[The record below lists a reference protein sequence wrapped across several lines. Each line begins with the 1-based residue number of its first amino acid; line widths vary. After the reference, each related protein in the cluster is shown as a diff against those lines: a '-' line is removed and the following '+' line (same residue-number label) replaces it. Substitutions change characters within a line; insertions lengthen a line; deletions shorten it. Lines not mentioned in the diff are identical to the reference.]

1 MFQTTNQWCFVLT
14 CSSCSIMF
22 DTPKEPTHGS
32 LKPVVSSFF
41 CCKYA
46 SSRFFGEI
54 SERWNFLNFFWS
66 VWVPHPIQPYSEV
79 ENCWQHPPIIYLSRE
94 ITNLLANCEHS
105 WNLSLRIFSGG
116 FLLTFLWT
124 NREPPWNLAHQTHQK
139 SGFKNGMFLLAP
151 WATAIFG
158 STKAGPLSRASR
170 TDRV

>member
-124 NREPPWNLAHQTHQK
+124 NREPPPEIWLIKLT
-139 SGFKNGMFLLAP
+139 KNQVPKMGCFC
-151 WATAIFG
+151 
-158 STKAGPLSRASR
+158 
-170 TDRV
+170 